1 MTFKNF
7 GKNEIRQATKF
18 EDVLN
23 YGVWHLGRRDHSIHE
38 LREKLYRKTD
48 NEEWIDQTINYLIEQ
63 KYLDDK
69 RFTENYLK
77 DCNEFKGFGPSK
89 IKQELKQKG
98 INSEIINNAIL
109 ESEFDYFES
118 ALNCLNKKQRIPVID
133 RKERDKLT
141 RFLLSRG
148 FSFDMIKYA
157 FEEHLK

>member
-1 MTFKNF
+1 MNFKSY
-7 GKNEIRQATKF
+7 GKNEIRQASKF

-23 YGVWHLGRRDHSIHE
+23 YGTWHLGRRDHSTHE

-48 NEEWIDQTINYLIEQ
+48 NETWIDQTIKYLTEQ

-69 RFTENYLK
+69 RYTENYLK
-77 DCNEFKGFGPSK
+77 DCNEFKQFGPSK

-98 INSEIINNAIL
+98 IDNEIINNSIL

-118 ALNCLNKKQRIPVID
+118 ALQCLNKKQRTPITD
-133 RKERDKLT
+133 RKEKEKLT